1 MSVNVDLHCHSTA
14 SDGSL
19 SCRELIE
26 RAVGNGVEI
35 LAITDHDTTISHQ
48 EAALISKEL
57 TDKGSEIKIIPAAE
71 ISTVSDNQELHIVAL
86 NIDPKNVELQSLLAE
101 NRQTRK
107 VRATRILERLKKSGL
122 DDLTH
127 SLEQI
132 VTGDVVCRSHLA
144 QMLCSEGIV
153 KDFNRAF
160 KRYLGKSGKAWVP
173 VQWRDISD
181 VIERIKN
188 AGGIAILAHPSK
200 YKLSNARLG
209 LVIESFVNAGGEALE
224 IAYPG
229 LNPAERA
236 KLVRQVNLHQL
247 AVSQGSDFHHPGTK
261 WTELGAFGVNPASFK
276 TVWQQL

>member
-209 LVIESFVNAGGEALE
+209 LVIESFVKAGGEALE